1 MEAVFSVV
9 KAFFVGGL
17 ICLIGQI
24 ILNKTE
30 LPPAKILVGFVV
42 VGAILGSVGIYK
54 PILEFAG
61 AGASVPLTGFGYLLS
76 EGVKEAIQK
85 EGFIGIFKGGF
96 TACAVGVSV
105 AIFMGVLVAL
115 IFNPKRR

>member
-1 MEAVFSVV
+1 MQVFYCLM
-9 KAFFVGGL
+9 KAFLVGGL
-17 ICLIGQI
+17 ICLIGQV

-42 VGAILGSVGIYK
+42 AGSILGAVGVYK
-54 PILEFAG
+54 PLLKFAG

-76 EGVKEAIQK
+76 EGVREAVRK

-105 AIFMGVLVAL
+105 AIFMGVLVAI
-115 IFNPKRR
+115 IFNPKRK